1 MKEHSCSES
10 HMIGMTRWNECK
22 IKPLDMADSQMQ
34 GAKARKRQKNK
45 EIIFRLKEI
54 TVCLAGQGLTFRGR
68 DESWLN
74 SNRRNVLHLV
84 DLQAQYDS
92 ALKLHLDVI
101 KEKQASNKNPPSV
114 LSNRTQNDLIR
125 ALSIHAKRLMRP
137 LMCRTLSKCCLLF
150 AMCMT

>member
-114 LSNRTQNDLIR
+114 S
-125 ALSIHAKRLMRP
+125 P
-137 LMCRTLSKCCLLF
+137 F
-150 AMCMT
+150 